1 MTTNLKFTLPKI
13 SFHNFWPWFLLGSL
27 GLASAW
33 LLINF
38 GLSWLWIGQP
48 FAGFLHQNRVITESN
63 LPGWET
69 RERTIREMKLDEGDV
84 ILAVNSQTLFSSEE
98 LISYVRRQPVGQP
111 INYLLRSPAGQLAK
125 ITLSV
130 VRFTGQDFLQLV
142 VIPAFFAQLGL
153 IVAAAAI
160 YGHAESIQARLFG
173 LLSVA
178 LVYALVSLP
187 DFTVGWLFL
196 LTFFGALVGKLV
208 LPPLLLHFLLVFPQ
222 PRPVLKDWAA
232 LLPLIY
238 LPILPTLIYL
248 PTFVNRSEV
257 NGSFN
262 QIINGYTAIYVVVGA
277 GLLLEATIRTRTTQT
292 RSQAGVLLAGLVLPL
307 FLAVSLNLFL
317 EDSTNRKLIFE
328 ALERYG
334 LIGLPIA
341 AVVATVRY
349 QLFELKRNQQ
359 LYRLY
364 LKAIG
369 ATLAGYFLIIA
380 FINATIINLEFIRF
394 EDFNIIL
401 LTAGPFFLLRPV
413 YRQIRRRLEQ
423 RFYGNIENFRI
434 GLRLFQ
440 QELIKVKSRHD
451 VEALISWNV
460 PADFRL
466 RNAELTSGG
475 RPSSP
480 YALQLP
486 LATNNVSLGTLFLGA
501 KISGEEFTGG
511 ERVILGE
518 LQKQLSLALWVLE
531 LDQAIRTTEELTR
544 LKSKFLA
551 NVTHELRAPLN
562 AVINYIGFVVDGDT
576 GPLNPEQIGYLNQ
589 ALQGAEKLLGLINN
603 ILDMSKIEA
612 GQMTLQLYPVNLAEL
627 ITETVSTVEGTLH
640 GKPVQMVTEL
650 APTLPNLLGDRLR
663 LRQIIL
669 NLLSNAAKFTPAG
682 MVGLKVY
689 PDNGNVVIQVADTG
703 QGIREEI
710 LPTIFHQFTNEGLT
724 DRDEYGGS
732 GLSLSI
738 TKSLVELHGGGI
750 QVESWLGRG
759 TIFTITLP
767 VKQITADP

>member
-1 MTTNLKFTLPKI
+1 
-13 SFHNFWPWFLLGSL
+13 
-27 GLASAW
+27 
-33 LLINF
+33 
-38 GLSWLWIGQP
+38 
-48 FAGFLHQNRVITESN
+48 
-63 LPGWET
+63 
-69 RERTIREMKLDEGDV
+69 
-84 ILAVNSQTLFSSEE
+84 
-98 LISYVRRQPVGQP
+98 
-111 INYLLRSPAGQLAK
+111 
-125 ITLSV
+125 
-130 VRFTGQDFLQLV
+130 
-142 VIPAFFAQLGL
+142 IPAFFAQLGL
-153 IVAAAAI
+153 ITAAVAV
-160 YGHAESIQARLFG
+160 YGQAESVQALLFG
-173 LLSVA
+173 LFSVA

-187 DFTVGWLFL
+187 DFTVGWLFP

-208 LPPLLLHFLLVFPQ
+208 MPPLLLHFLLVFPR
-222 PRPVLKDWAA
+222 PRQVLKDWPA

-248 PTFVNRSEV
+248 PTFINRPEV

-262 QIINGYTAIYVVVGA
+262 QIINGYTAIYAVVGL
-277 GLLLEATIRTRTTQT
+277 GLLLEATIRTKTAPT
-292 RSQAGVLLAGLVLPL
+292 RPQAGVLLAGLVLPSI
-307 FLAVSLNLFL
+307 LAVSLNLFL
-317 EDSTNRKLIFE
+317 DDPTNRKLIFE
-328 ALERYG
+328 TLERYG

-349 QLFELKRNQQ
+349 QLFDLKRSQR
-359 LYRLY
+359 LHRLY
-364 LKAIG
+364 LRAIG
-369 ATLAGYFLIIA
+369 ATLAAYFFIIA
-380 FINATIINLEFIRF
+380 FINVTTINLEFIRF

-401 LTAGPFFLLRPV
+401 LTAVPFFLLRPI
-413 YRQIRRRLEQ
+413 YRQIRQRLQQ

-451 VEALISWNV
+451 VEALVGWNI

-466 RNAELTSGG
+466 RHAELSSRG
-475 RPSSP
+475 RPSSS

-486 LATNNVSLGTLFLGA
+486 LSANNVSLGTLFFGA
-501 KISGEEFTGG
+501 KISGEEFTRG
-511 ERVILGE
+511 ERAILGE

-576 GPLNPEQIGYLNQ
+576 GPLNPEQMGYLNQ

-627 ITETVSTVEGTLH
+627 IAETISTVEATLH
-640 GKPVQMVTEL
+640 GKPVQMVRDL
-650 APTLPNLLGDRLR
+650 APTLPDLLGDRLR

-689 PDNGNVVIQVADTG
+689 PNNGNVVIQVADTG
-703 QGIREEI
+703 QGIKEEI
-710 LPTIFHQFTNEGLT
+710 LPTIFHQFTTEGLM
-724 DRDEYGGS
+724 DRDAYGGS

-738 TKSLVELHGGGI
+738 TKSLVELHGGHI
-750 QVESWLGRG
+750 QVESWVGRG
-759 TIFTITLP
+759 TIFTVTLP
-767 VKQITADP
+767 VKQMTADH